1 MERIQ
6 SKMNLLFIG
15 DVVSQSGCNIIR
27 QKLSNLKKEY
37 QVDLVIANGENSAV
51 GNGILPKSAD
61 FLFDSGVDIIT
72 LGNHTFK
79 RREIYDYLEEHEHII
94 RPANYP
100 SSVPGKGYCVYD
112 MGRISVAVINL
123 IGQVY
128 LDANNCPF
136 QAVDEILKQL
146 DTNIIIVD
154 FHGEATGEKGAM
166 GYYLDGRVSAVLG
179 THTHVQTADEQI
191 LPQGTGFISDVG
203 MTGPIQSILGVAPD
217 CIVRKMTTHLP
228 TRFEV
233 RDTPCMINAV
243 FLQIEEKSGHCAL
256 IQRLKIV

>member
-15 DVVSQSGCNIIR
+15 DVVSQPGCNIIR

-128 LDANNCPF
+128 LDA
-136 QAVDEILKQL
+136 
-146 DTNIIIVD
+146 
-154 FHGEATGEKGAM
+154 
-166 GYYLDGRVSAVLG
+166 
-179 THTHVQTADEQI
+179 
-191 LPQGTGFISDVG
+191 IS
-203 MTGPIQSILGVAPD
+203 S
-217 CIVRKMTTHLP
+217 
-228 TRFEV
+228 
-233 RDTPCMINAV
+233 
-243 FLQIEEKSGHCAL
+243 SG
-256 IQRLKIV
+256 

>member
-1 MERIQ
+1 M
-6 SKMNLLFIG
+6 
-15 DVVSQSGCNIIR
+15 
-27 QKLSNLKKEY
+27 
-37 QVDLVIANGENSAV
+37 
-51 GNGILPKSAD
+51 
-61 FLFDSGVDIIT
+61 
-72 LGNHTFK
+72 
-79 RREIYDYLEEHEHII
+79 
-94 RPANYP
+94 
-100 SSVPGKGYCVYD
+100 
-112 MGRISVAVINL
+112 
-123 IGQVY
+123 
-128 LDANNCPF
+128 
-136 QAVDEILKQL
+136 
-146 DTNIIIVD
+146 D